1 MAEQLESDSL
11 LSHQKERTATTLLTV
26 SIASLLSVSFG
37 LFFLYPSQILFGIA
51 ASIGSL
57 FSGICIDKIGRKSTI
72 LMISTIYLFGYVVL
86 IFGSPKIQNSA
97 NFANLFTYF
106 GCVSCGIGFGM
117 TSLAVP
123 VYIAEV
129 SSPRLRGTMGAIT
142 HYAIVLGIFVS
153 YLTADANNGNINTC
167 FSALIGLA
175 LILFSFLIVF
185 MPDSPR
191 WLLANNQREKAFKS
205 LFWLLGIESDA
216 EDECNQIEINIA
228 HQHTA
233 SINDFRSPGLFRPL
247 LIGSTLLFINHLTII
262 EYIFFLFYLNFK
274 NRNINIKACIVL
286 HLLFSLLGCYIVHKI
301 SRRRLLL
308 FGSTILFIWSICFYI
323 YYLSQRKVDERAW
336 VAYFFISDIVF
347 TFTWGPL
354 PWIIVSE
361 IFPPRARGLLGGILR
376 SLFWLVIFPLETM
389 FTLANFDSYVN
400 FLCIT
405 AIVFFLSIFFVYYY
419 LPETKNL
426 TLEEIEHYYAMNR
439 GFRNYLF

>member
-1 MAEQLESDSL
+1 MNAKKYITILDE
-11 LSHQKERTATTLLTV
+11 KLLT
-26 SIASLLSVSFG
+26 FMQTHNCK
-37 LFFLYPSQILFGIA
+37 LFMQDGAPCHQVALVKNWLRDHGVKIFLGIA

-57 FSGICIDKIGRKSTI
+57 FSGICIDQIRRKSTI
-72 LMISTIYLFGYVVL
+72 LMISTIYLFGYAEI
-86 IFGSPKIQNSA
+86 IFSCLKIQNSA

-142 HYAIVLGIFVS
+142 HYVIVLGIFVS
-153 YLTADANNGNINTC
+153 YLTADANYGNINIC

-185 MPDSPR
+185 MPESPR

-205 LFWLLGIESDA
+205 QFWLLGIKSDA
-216 EDECNQIEINIA
+216 EDECNQIEINLA

-247 LIGSTLLFINHLTII
+247 LIGT
-262 EYIFFLFYLNFK
+262 
-274 NRNINIKACIVL
+274 CIVL

-308 FGSTILFIWSICFYI
+308 FGSTIL
-323 YYLSQRKVDERAW
+323 LEVDERAR
-336 VAYFFISDIVF
+336 VAYFFMYDIVF

-361 IFPPRARGLLGGILR
+361 IFPSRARGLLGGILR
-376 SLFWLVIFPLETM
+376 SLIWWAIFPLETR
-389 FTLANFDSYVN
+389 FTLADTEDYSHGCPKGGRSMGDGGCLSLKKLSSEFKHAKEQKIMKEEGKSLTKITNFFGKLRSTPNTFD
-400 FLCIT
+400 IT
-405 AIVFFLSIFFVYYY
+405 QSAGSDDKVAQKSGGDND
-419 LPETKNL
+419 T
-426 TLEEIEHYYAMNR
+426 A
-439 GFRNYLF
+439 

>member
-247 LIGSTLLFINHLTII
+247 LIGT
-262 EYIFFLFYLNFK
+262 
-274 NRNINIKACIVL
+274 CIVL

>member
-11 LSHQKERTATTLLTV
+11 LSHEKERTAPTLLTV

-37 LFFLYPSQILFGIA
+37 FYLFFLYPSNILFGIA

-72 LMISTIYLFGYVVL
+72 LMISTIYLFGYAEL
-86 IFGSPKIQNSA
+86 IFGSLKIQNSA
-97 NFANLFTYF
+97 NFANLFTNF

-153 YLTADANNGNINTC
+153 YLTADAYNGNINIC

-185 MPDSPR
+185 MPESPR

-205 LFWLLGIESDA
+205 LFWLLGIESHA
-216 EDECNQIEINIA
+216 EDECNQIEINLA

-233 SINDFRSPGLFRPL
+233 SINDFRSPGLFRQL
-247 LIGSTLLFINHLTII
+247 LIGSTLLFINHLTINKF
-262 EYIFFLFYLNFK
+262 IFLLSYRNFK
-274 NRNINIKACIVL
+274 NRNDIKAYIVL

-308 FGSTILFIWSICFYI
+308 FGSTILFIWNICFCI
-323 YYLSQRKVDERAW
+323 YYLSQRKDDVRAR
-336 VAYFFISDIVF
+336 VAYFFIYDIVF

-361 IFPPRARGLLGGILR
+361 IFPPRARGLL
-376 SLFWLVIFPLETM
+376 S
-389 FTLANFDSYVN
+389 
-400 FLCIT
+400 
-405 AIVFFLSIFFVYYY
+405 
-419 LPETKNL
+419 ETKNL